1 MDECK
6 RLLCEKKQVF
16 EDFHVPWDYEIEQK
30 FKREMSKFPNKDP
43 SIVLDRIAHD
53 YLFNGI

>member
-1 MDECK
+1 MDEGK
-6 RLLCEKKQVF
+6 RLLREKKQVF

-43 SIVLDRIAHD
+43 SIVLDRISHD

>member
-1 MDECK
+1 MDECE

-16 EDFHVPWDYEIEQK
+16 EDFNVPWDYEIEQK
-30 FKREMSKFPNKDP
+30 FKREMSKFPNRDP

-53 YLFNGI
+53 YLLNGI

>member
-1 MDECK
+1 MDEGK

-30 FKREMSKFPNKDP
+30 FKREMSKFPNRDP

-53 YLFNGI
+53 YLLNGI

>member
-1 MDECK
+1 MDECE

-16 EDFHVPWDYEIEQK
+16 EDFNVPWDYEIEQK

-53 YLFNGI
+53 YLLNGI